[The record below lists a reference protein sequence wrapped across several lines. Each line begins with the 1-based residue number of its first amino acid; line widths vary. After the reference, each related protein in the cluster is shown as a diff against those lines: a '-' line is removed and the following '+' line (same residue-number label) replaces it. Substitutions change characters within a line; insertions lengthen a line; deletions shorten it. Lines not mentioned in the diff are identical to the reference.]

1 MKNLLKGVLAGIG
14 NIIPGLS
21 GCSLL
26 IIFNLYENCIEAISN
41 IFKNFKKSILF
52 LLPIG
57 LGILIGTFTFSNVIK
72 YCLENFPTPTSI
84 IFASFV
90 LGTLPTLFK
99 HATKKGFQKKY
110 ILPFLITFTIGIL
123 LLKIDPNITT
133 TYKNENLINLILIGI
148 VVASSTIIPG
158 ISCTVLLSLM
168 GTYTIYINAISTINL
183 NILIPIGI
191 GFALGA
197 FILSTI
203 INYLFKNYY
212 GYTYFAIIGFTI
224 STIPALINTK
234 LFFNSELIISI
245 TLGILAFI
253 LTHYTL
259 NISEK

>member
-1 MKNLLKGVLAGIG
+1 MKNLLKGILAGIG
-14 NIIPGLS
+14 NIVPGLS

-26 IIFNLYENCIEAISN
+26 IIFNLYEKCIEAISN
-41 IFKNFKKSILF
+41 IFKDFKKSILF

-57 LGILIGTFTFSNVIK
+57 IGVLIGTFTFSNIIK
-72 YCLENFPTPTSI
+72 YCLENFLTPTSI

-110 ILPFLITFTIGIL
+110 IFPFIITFTIGIFL
-123 LLKIDPNITT
+123 LTIEPNITS

-158 ISCTVLLSLM
+158 ISCTVLLSLI
-168 GTYTIYINAISTINL
+168 GAYTIYINAISTL
-183 NILIPIGI
+183 DLSILIPVGV
-191 GFALGA
+191 GFAFGA
-197 FILSTI
+197 FILSKI

-212 GYTYFAIIGFTI
+212 GYTYFAIIGFTL

-234 LFFNSELIISI
+234 LFFNTELIISI
-245 TLGILAFI
+245 ILGILAFAI
-253 LTHYTL
+253 THYTL

>member
-57 LGILIGTFTFSNVIK
+57 IGILIGTFTFSNVIK

-110 ILPFLITFTIGIL
+110 MLPFLITFTIGIL

-158 ISCTVLLSLM
+158 ISCTVLLSLI
-168 GTYTIYINAISTINL
+168 GVYTIYINAISTINL